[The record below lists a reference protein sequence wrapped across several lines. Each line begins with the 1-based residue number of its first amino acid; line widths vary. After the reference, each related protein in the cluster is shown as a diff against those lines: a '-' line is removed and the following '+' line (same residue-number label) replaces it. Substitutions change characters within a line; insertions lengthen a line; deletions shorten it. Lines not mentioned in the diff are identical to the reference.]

1 MSRAEP
7 KPARPRN
14 ATPRPD
20 HGAGREALLRAVIRV
35 VARQGFAGV
44 TYRSVAAEAGVT
56 YGLVTYHFG
65 SLEAMVRDALRLA
78 ASETVERS
86 NITLAGGDVGGFADT
101 LASLVSDNPEG
112 EAAQFEML
120 LEARRRRELL
130 PDMRAVYESFYAVID
145 RTLADLDLGGD
156 PDLAH
161 LVFAAIDGLVLQQLL
176 FEDRER
182 TDAALEALRDILDG
196 LRRSPPRTRAR
207 AVS

>member
-1 MSRAEP
+1 VRSRKTKLHP
-7 KPARPRN
+7 G
-14 ATPRPD
+14 

-44 TYRSVAAEAGVT
+44 TYRSVATEAGVT

-65 SLEAMVRDALRLA
+65 SLEAMIRDALRLA

-86 NITLAGGDVGGFADT
+86 NITLAGRDVGGFADT
-101 LASLVSDNPEG
+101 LASLVSDNPDG

-130 PDMRAVYESFYAVID
+130 PDIRAVYESFYAVID
-145 RTLADLDLGGD
+145 RTLSDLDLGGD

-161 LVFAAIDGLVLQQLL
+161 LVFAAIDGIVLQQLL

-182 TDAALEALRDILDG
+182 TEAALQVLRDILDG
-196 LRRSPPRTRAR
+196 LRRSPARTRAR
-207 AVS
+207 AVH